1 MYKEKLKKISKYIY
15 ELPKSEGMLVP
26 GRIFISETLL
36 KQLEE
41 GSIKQV
47 RNVAILPGIEKYS
60 IGLSDIHLGY
70 GFPIGGVAAF
80 NMEEGIIS
88 PGGVGYDINCS
99 VRLLRT
105 NLTKKDLQ
113 GKEKQISKSLFNAI
127 PSGIGKGGKV
137 KINKDELKEILKKGA
152 KWAVDQGLGKKED
165 YEYCEENGCM
175 QEADVNFVSDKALSR
190 GVNQLGSIGSGNHF
204 IEVQSVDKIF
214 DDKTAKVYGLKKDQV
229 VIMIHC
235 GSRGLGHQVASD
247 YIKAME
253 EEYGIENLEDR
264 QLINAPINSKLGKE
278 YYKAMCAA
286 ANFAFCNKQ
295 VITHYIRET
304 MKRFFPNF
312 KAEVVYD
319 VCHNIAKFEKHK
331 IDGKKKMLCVHRKGA
346 TRSYG
351 PGNLEL
357 PKKYQKIGQP
367 ILIPG
372 SMGTSSYVLKGTNES
387 EELTFSSTAHGAG
400 RLMSRHQAL
409 KTLNRKDIEKNLADK
424 NIALTSGSNKG
435 VVEEAPS
442 VYKDVDEVVRVSDEL
457 DIGNIVAKLI
467 PAIVMKG

>member
-1 MYKEKLKKISKYIY
+1 MYKEKLKKISKNIY
-15 ELPKSEGMLVP
+15 ELPKSDKMLVP
-26 GRIFISETLL
+26 GRIFISEILL

-41 GSIKQV
+41 ESIKQV
-47 RNVAILPGIEKYS
+47 RNMATLPGIEKYS
-60 IGLSDIHLGY
+60 IGLPDIHLGY

-80 NMEEGIIS
+80 NVDKGIIS
-88 PGGVGYDINCS
+88 PGGVGYDISCS

-113 GKEKQISKSLFNAI
+113 GKEKQISRALFNAT

-137 KINKDELKEILKKGA
+137 KITKQELKEILEKGA
-152 KWAVDQGLGKKED
+152 KWAVDKGLGKKSD

-175 QEADVNFVSDKALSR
+175 KEADSSKVSDKALSR
-190 GVNQLGSIGSGNHF
+190 GVNQLGSLGSGNHF
-204 IEVQSVDKIF
+204 LEVQTVDEIF
-214 DDKTAKVYGLKKDQV
+214 NKTVSEVYGLKKDQV

-235 GSRGLGHQVASD
+235 GSRGLGHQIASD

-264 QLINAPINSKLGKE
+264 QLINAPITSKLGKD
-278 YYKAMCAA
+278 YYKAMCCA

-295 VITHYIRET
+295 VITHYIRKT
-304 MKRFFPNF
+304 MEKFYPNF
-312 KAEVVYD
+312 EADVVYD
-319 VCHNIAKFEKHK
+319 VCHNIAKFEEHK
-331 IDGKKKMLCVHRKGA
+331 VDGKKKLLCVHRKGA

-351 PGNLEL
+351 PGKAEL
-357 PKKYQKIGQP
+357 PKSYQKTGQP

-372 SMGTSSYVLKGTNES
+372 SMGTSSYVLKGTNKS

-400 RLMSRHQAL
+400 RVMSRHQAL
-409 KTLNRKDIEKNLADK
+409 KTLNRKDIEKKLEEK

-435 VVEEAPS
+435 IIEEAPS
-442 VYKDVDEVVRVSDEL
+442 VYKDIDEVVRVSDEL

-467 PAIVMKG
+467 PVIVVKG